1 MTSNV
6 LPLFWPLSNSS
17 KETRITAS
25 ASLVSSLESFQRSFS
40 QNAGSSKGKESEDGD
55 EDEESASDSE
65 ESAMEVDASDDEEGK
80 DEKDSQAAKLD
91 RQLSKDN
98 AEDVVYSVKRLVR
111 GLGSSRENSR
121 LGFAVALT
129 ELLSRI
135 PTVTARQVFS
145 LVIRNSQYS
154 KNMKGSD
161 ERDMM
166 FARLFGMTAIVQ
178 SQSLFAPS
186 ATKDD
191 FRGVIEELE
200 KLGQAKAWMRES
212 AWWTLVQSVL
222 LLLGSKV
229 QWKED
234 ALHEVIDVVFEEKGW
249 TQEKVALVLTLEQS
263 GIDIDW
269 KTYLAPTFKHNPL
282 LSIHNLVTLGRILK
296 ETTGDEED
304 GVSATIT
311 GSWKPQLHFVWNI
324 ILDRYFGS
332 SALSTTLAPF
342 QDFFRV
348 VVDESLLSNT
358 SSPQRRYWGFQVFE
372 RALPL
377 LPSSQMPLI
386 FTPNFMRCWMNNLSS
401 PDRYLHKAAQ
411 QIAKK
416 VQGII
421 KENPKVGFTLLSQL
435 VGKHGRPDF
444 DKVTK
449 TKTVESIMGKLNEE
463 GVKDFVDFL
472 KETILGA
479 SSHENLDTARLAE
492 RRSWAL
498 DQIQALCRNGSVP
511 KDDTWVSPLFD
522 FLLVHGFFIIRSAN
536 KKSPVAAIHYVPK
549 PPLSEN
555 TSTAC
560 RAKFFACAVE
570 LTTASIP
577 RKNGSEDSK
586 ARQQG
591 CDASGR
597 LWLRRAIDIVS
608 ILVDDKKH
616 VEVIADADEEI
627 KSIRNTALESLSSLD
642 KVKEDRRSI
651 SKAFEILISFFIL
664 QTYDEVEDSL
674 ENLEEVN
681 TAAQQYLGQ
690 KEEEETQA
698 VDLLL
703 DVLIALLDKGSSDL
717 RNLANLVFDI
727 ISPELTKSS
736 LDLLSAQLE
745 QSAAEAAANESA
757 EESDGDADGDDA
769 ASDSDDGETNEE
781 DEDEEEGEEDDEDL
795 GDVDPA
801 FRQRVA
807 EALKMS
813 GMDAGEDVEEGS
825 EAESEEY
832 WDDDQMMKVDE
843 QLAQVFRERAAAAS
857 KNDMKHIL
865 TESIHFKN
873 RILDFYDTYAKRQPT
888 NPLIIDVVL
897 TLLKLIRSGGVS
909 EAEVANKAAG
919 ILRSKFNKP
928 KDVPSTVDVEAASES
943 LKAIHSMARKA
954 HSAEF
959 STLCSVCSLF
969 VSRAIDASSTT
980 SSSTTSAVVDIYR
993 TTLKDF
999 MIRKASLVHPP
1010 FLLEFVKRFPLRA
1023 FSLHDDLVNY
1033 VAPGASVNAFRQ
1045 LQAYNA
1051 LQILAQHL
1059 PVISKSLSPSEV
1071 AKFVQ
1076 EASGSVFTTLETAAE
1091 ASSDSKDALNAQ
1103 KLKDIVKFALQLARN
1118 SKNVGVSWDIRRVS
1132 EVGETLKHG
1141 RRTKEMKGVHSMWIQ
1156 LEAIL
1161 GNKKGEKRKR

>member
-17 KETRITAS
+17 KETRLAAS
-25 ASLVSSLESFQRSFS
+25 ASLVSSLESFQQSFS
-40 QNAGSSKGKESEDGD
+40 QNVGSSKGKEIED
-55 EDEESASDSE
+55 EDEDSASDSE
-65 ESAMEVDASDDEEGK
+65 ESGMEVDASDDEE
-80 DEKDSQAAKLD
+80 ENNERDSQAAKLD

-111 GLGSSRENSR
+111 GLGSSRESSR

-178 SQSLFAPS
+178 SQSLFASS
-186 ATKDD
+186 ATKAD
-191 FRGVIEELE
+191 FRGVIEELQ

-212 AWWTLVQSVL
+212 AWWTLVQSVQ
-222 LLLGSKV
+222 LLLGSRV

-234 ALHEVIDVVFEEKGW
+234 ALQELVDVVFEEKGW

-263 GIDIDW
+263 GLDLDW
-269 KTYLAPTFKHNPL
+269 KTHLAPTFKYNPL
-282 LSIHNLVTLGRILK
+282 LDTHNLLTLGRILK
-296 ETTGDEED
+296 ETTGDEGD

-324 ILDRYFGS
+324 IFDRYFGP

-348 VVDESLLSNT
+348 VVDESLFSNT

-416 VQGII
+416 VQEII

-463 GVKDFVDFL
+463 GVKDFVNFL

-479 SSHENLDTARLAE
+479 SHENLDTARLTE

-511 KDDTWVSPLFD
+511 KDDTWVSPLLD

-536 KKSPVAAIHYVPK
+536 KKSPISAIHSVPAL
-549 PPLSEN
+549 PLSEN
-555 TSTAC
+555 TSSAC
-560 RAKFFACAVE
+560 RAKFFACALE

-577 RKNGSEDSK
+577 RKSGSEVSK

-597 LWLRRAIDIVS
+597 LWLRRAVDIVS
-608 ILVDDKKH
+608 ILVQDKKH

-627 KSIRNTALESLSSLD
+627 KSIRNTALKSLSSFD
-642 KVKEDRRSI
+642 KFKENQKSI
-651 SKAFEILISFFIL
+651 SRAFEILISFFIL

-681 TAAQQYLGQ
+681 AAAQQYLGQ
-690 KEEEETQA
+690 EEEKDAQA
-698 VDLLL
+698 VDMLL

-717 RNLANLVFDI
+717 RNLANLVFGI

-736 LDLLSAQLE
+736 LDLLAAQLE
-745 QSAAEAAANESA
+745 QSAAEAAANESE
-757 EESDGDADGDDA
+757 EESDEDAEGDEA
-769 ASDSDDGETNEE
+769 ASGSDDGQASEE
-781 DEDEEEGEEDDEDL
+781 DEDEEEEQEDDEDL
-795 GDVDPA
+795 GEVDPA

-807 EALKMS
+807 EALKVS

-843 QLAQVFRERAAAAS
+843 QLAQVFRERAAATS

-873 RILDFYDTYAKRQPT
+873 RILDFYDTYAKRQPA

-897 TLLKLIRSGGVS
+897 TLLKLIRTGGVS
-909 EAEVANKAAG
+909 EAEVSNKAAG

-928 KDVPSTVDVEAASES
+928 KDVPSTVDVEVASEC
-943 LKAIHSMARKA
+943 LKTIHSMAQKA

-959 STLCSVCSLF
+959 STLCSLCSLF
-969 VSRAIDASSTT
+969 VSRAIDASETT
-980 SSSTTSAVVDIYR
+980 SNSATSTVVEIYR
-993 TTLKDF
+993 ATLKDF
-999 MIRKASLVHPP
+999 MTRKASLVHPP

-1023 FSLHDDLVNY
+1023 FSLHHDLVTY
-1033 VAPGASVNAFRQ
+1033 VAPGAAVNTFRQ

-1059 PVISKSLSPSEV
+1059 PVISKSVSPSEV
-1071 AKFVQ
+1071 VKLVQ
-1076 EASGSVFTTLETAAE
+1076 EASGSVFTTIETAAE
-1091 ASSDSKDALNAQ
+1091 ASVDSKDALNAQ
-1103 KLKDIVKFALQLARN
+1103 KLKDVAKFALQLARN

-1132 EVGETLKHG
+1132 EVGEKLKHG
-1141 RRTKEMKGVHSMWIQ
+1141 QRTKEMKGVHSMWTQ